1 MKFRNA
7 VQAAFIVAVF
17 ASCGGGEQT
26 PAANNTTKKSGGS
39 QSAFGDGSGA
49 GPSGGMT
56 ESNAYAPDFEL
67 AIKLTPFVPPYASLG
82 ESGKRILETRLNGA
96 ISKVAYGGSGMDN
109 PKFIVGPE
117 VSLLSENVTATA
129 PPKFMNT
136 YEVTLLALDVDQ
148 EMVLSSYAFE
158 VKGVGDSPSK
168 AFMNAFREYKFE
180 DEAFFTFLQN
190 AETKALAFYEANCAA
205 ILDEAEAE
213 AARREYDAAYALVS
227 GIPREA
233 TSCFE
238 SVNDAKER
246 FFAATLA
253 ENCNELLS
261 KMEAEL
267 GKMNDPSAA
276 GFNAEAM
283 SYFALIDR
291 SAPCFEDAQRAYKSY
306 TSKLN
311 PQARID
317 WEREQ
322 KEFELK
328 VSQIEANQA
337 FKRDSVM
344 ANFEYLKNKDNMKA
358 KADIEGNRKLL
369 NKYKYDQLPWIRRV
383 FHLGNLD
390 PFDGSEK

>member
-1 MKFRNA
+1 MKVTSFI
-7 VQAAFIVAVF
+7 QAALIVSVF

-26 PAANNTTKKSGGS
+26 PAVNNSTKKPGGT
-39 QSAFGDGSGA
+39 QSSFGNGTGA

-56 ESNAYAPDFEL
+56 ASSAFVPNLEL
-67 AIKLTPFVPPYASLG
+67 SIKLTPFVPPYSSLG
-82 ESGKRILETRLNGA
+82 ESGRRILESRLNGA
-96 ISKVAYGGSGMDN
+96 ISKVAYGGSGMGN
-109 PKFIVGPE
+109 PKFIVGPT

-129 PPKFMNT
+129 PPKFVNT
-136 YEVTLLALDVDQ
+136 YEVTLLAVDVDQ

-158 VKGVGDSPSK
+158 VKGIGDSPSK
-168 AFMNAFREYKFE
+168 SFINAFREYKFE
-180 DEAFFTFLQN
+180 DEAFFTFLQD
-190 AETKALAFYEANCAA
+190 AETKAYAYYEANCAA

-227 GIPREA
+227 TIPREA
-233 TSCFE
+233 SACFE

-267 GKMNDPSAA
+267 GKMNDPSVA

-291 SAPCFEDAQRAYKSY
+291 SAPCFEDAQRTYKSY
-306 TSKLN
+306 ISKLN

-322 KEFELK
+322 KEWELK
-328 VSQIEANQA
+328 VSQIEADQA
-337 FKRDSVM
+337 FRRDSVM

-358 KADIEGNRKLL
+358 KADIEGNKKLL
-369 NKYKYDQLPWIRRV
+369 NKYKYDQLPGIRKI
-383 FHLGNLD
+383 FHLGDLD
-390 PFDGSEK
+390 PFDGSEE